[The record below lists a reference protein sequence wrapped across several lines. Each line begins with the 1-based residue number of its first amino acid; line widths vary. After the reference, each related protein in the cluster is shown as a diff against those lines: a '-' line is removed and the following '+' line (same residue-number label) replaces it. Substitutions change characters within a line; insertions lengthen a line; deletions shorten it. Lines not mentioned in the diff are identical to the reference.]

1 MANYRSIILATGSY
15 IPDNVITNEA
25 LTQFPAQLVPLI
37 EQKTGVRSRSH
48 ANSSQCTSDLAI
60 AASSRCLAKAN
71 FDPRHLDAIILATSS
86 PDRVQPATA
95 SRVQSEIGALNAFA
109 FDINAVCS
117 GGVFALHVAD
127 AFIKAGFYKNILVV
141 AAEIYSRF
149 LDPSDF
155 STYPYFGDGAG
166 AVLLVASEN
175 TDKGIVK
182 SLLKTD
188 GSGADIIQV
197 PAGGSML
204 PFNQL
209 KNPKDLYFKMVGK
222 AVFDFA
228 ITRGTEIIQEI
239 IKEAQ
244 IDKDQLCFIIPH
256 QANLNIIKELS
267 SRLDIN
273 FNKFFTNLERYG
285 NTAAASVL
293 IGLDELMD
301 SGKIRNND
309 MVLLVAFGGGFS
321 WGSNLIIM

>member
-1 MANYRSIILATGSY
+1 
-15 IPDNVITNEA
+15 VITNDA
-25 LTQFPAQLVPLI
+25 LTQFPAQLLPLI

-48 ANSSQCTSDLAI
+48 AKSSQCTSDLAI

-71 FDPRHLDAIILATSS
+71 FDPGHLDAIILATSS
-86 PDRVQPATA
+86 PDRLQPATA

-127 AFIKAGFYKNILVV
+127 AFIKAGIYKNILVV

-166 AVLLVASEN
+166 AVLLVASES

-222 AVFDFA
+222 EVFDFA

-256 QANLNIIKELS
+256 QANINIIKELS

-293 IGLDELMD
+293 ISLDELMD

-309 MVLLVAFGGGFS
+309 TVLLVAFGGGFS